1 MWGSN
6 LEVHR
11 EIDLVMFLEENVTD
25 VDFYFLLRPLNAHGL
40 RHFSSLALL
49 EMGSSYLFT
58 CTSPHFEEPL
68 PGSSL

>member
-1 MWGSN
+1 MWSSN

-11 EIDLVMFLEENVTD
+11 EIGIVMFLEENVTD
-25 VDFYFLLRPLNAHGL
+25 VDIYFLSRPLNSHGL

-49 EMGSSYLFT
+49 EMGGSCLFT
-58 CTSPHFEEPL
+58 CTSPHFEERL